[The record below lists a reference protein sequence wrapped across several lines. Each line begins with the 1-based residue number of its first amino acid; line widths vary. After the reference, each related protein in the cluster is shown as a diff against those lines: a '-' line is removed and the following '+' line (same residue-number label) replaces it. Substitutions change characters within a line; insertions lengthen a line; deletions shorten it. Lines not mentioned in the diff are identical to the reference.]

1 MAAILEMDENL
12 ATNFTIFEAAPQVSA
27 VKIVVGFIQMA
38 FACRLRFV
46 VTINNN

>member
-27 VKIVVGFIQMA
+27 VKVVVGFIQMA
-38 FACRLRFV
+38 FAFV
-46 VTINNN
+46 VSLVTINNN